1 MAHSQKEGRDGE
13 RKWAG
18 EKKATEARQK
28 NERWVKILCTKLT
41 KFITMA
47 SESNY
52 YAYLLIDIP
61 IDQLWSSFGC
71 RLQRALWN
79 DFCAIANMASERIK
93 SHAALGD
100 ERIIQAFG
108 ESLLLPVS
116 TAKLCHLCQSVVNRE
131 ELHFKNAE
139 ESATAFTHLKQK
151 KCCKYALLGSYMNW
165 LVLTTQTI
173 W

>member
-18 EKKATEARQK
+18 EKKAMEARQK

-71 RLQRALWN
+71 RLQRAL
-79 DFCAIANMASERIK
+79 
-93 SHAALGD
+93 
-100 ERIIQAFG
+100 
-108 ESLLLPVS
+108 
-116 TAKLCHLCQSVVNRE
+116 
-131 ELHFKNAE
+131 
-139 ESATAFTHLKQK
+139 
-151 KCCKYALLGSYMNW
+151 
-165 LVLTTQTI
+165 
-173 W
+173 